1 MPFYLYQH
9 PKTGEQIEVM
19 QSMKDNHVYE
29 DEKGLKWERVWSIPQ
44 ASIDTNIN
52 PWDKNAFREKTST
65 GKKGSMGDLWD
76 RSKELSDKRAHQ
88 NGGVD
93 PIRANYE
100 KDYSSKRKG
109 KKKLGR

>member
-1 MPFYLYQH
+1 
-9 PKTGEQIEVM
+9 
-19 QSMKDNHVYE
+19 
-29 DEKGLKWERVWSIPQ
+29 
-44 ASIDTNIN
+44 
-52 PWDKNAFREKTST
+52 
-65 GKKGSMGDLWD
+65 MGDLWD
-76 RSKELSDKRAHQ
+76 RSKELSDKRAHE